1 MNCKLQLGLLCTV
14 AWDCQHCT
22 CIKKEPGWMPHFK
35 LLVFKIVNKHKQIEI
50 SVYINWTWAWVLCSF
65 LTPLFPWP
73 PTLKFKHVPF
83 QATSLQN
90 DGVRRSKWRSRSI
103 YFICGL
109 WTPHFPWPVNCKL
122 QFDLSCTVAMRL
134 SALYIYKKRRT
145 LVTSLQLNET
155 YFRYFKISVLIKK
168 CKPNWSTSKTI
179 GIARSQMTHAIGF
192 MVISEICNDIGTR

>member
-1 MNCKLQLGLLCTV
+1 MISSSLKHCEKQLQLGLLCTV
-14 AWDCQHCT
+14 SWDYRHCT
-22 CIKKEPGWMPHFK
+22 WIKKEPGWNTLLTFK
-35 LLVFKIVNKHKQIEI
+35 MSNGNGAHEDPCQKI
-50 SVYINWTWAWVLCSF
+50 YL
-65 LTPLFPWP
+65 LFPNISLP
-73 PTLKFKHVPF
+73 LTSLPVNCKHSPF
-83 QATSLQN
+83 QAPSLPN
-90 DGVRRSKWRSRSI
+90 DQVRRSESRSWLI
-103 YFICGL
+103 NLMCCFL
-109 WTPHFPWPVNCKL
+109 TPHFPWPVKCKL